1 MIIVDLSQVMI
12 SNLMVQLGNHTNTE
26 LEEDLLRHMILNSI
40 RSYNQKFKNEY
51 GEMIIACDAGNNWRR
66 EVFPYYK
73 ANRRKNRE
81 KSELNWAQIFD
92 TLSKVREELKEYFP
106 YRVIQIDTA
115 EADDIIGTLV
125 HKFGNTS
132 EKILVLS
139 GDKDFVQLQRY
150 MNVKQYD
157 PVQKKWRTTN
167 DPDRFIRE
175 HIMRGDTGDGVPNF
189 LSADN
194 TFVIGGRQKPISQK
208 KLDAWIH
215 MDPREFVMRTCC
227 VAIFVTSSLLI
238 STTFQKAFVI
248 VSKSNTKLRLARV
261 VPSFSITLLKSVLKI
276 SSKVLM
282 SSNMR
287 KLAIAEI
294 IENASKIESVEDRA
308 QYLRNNESEQLKY
321 ILELALTP
329 GVKWEV
335 PEGAPPYKPCDYTD
349 IEGRLYQEARTLYIY
364 LLGNKPELTRLKRE
378 SLFIGLLESIDKRDA
393 ELLILVK
400 DQKLPRTISTK
411 VVNLAFPGLINEQ
424 VS

>member
-40 RSYNQKFKNEY
+40 RSYNQKFKNEF

-66 EVFPYYK
+66 EIFPYYK

-81 KSELNWAQIFD
+81 KSEINWTQVFETLN
-92 TLSKVREELKEYFP
+92 KVREELKEYFP
-106 YRVIQIDTA
+106 YRVIQVDGA

-194 TFVIGGRQKPISQK
+194 TFVIGARQKPISQK
-208 KLDAWIH
+208 KLDNWIA
-215 MDPREFVMRTCC
+215 MDPREFCDENMLRGYMRNQQL
-227 VAIFVTSSLLI
+227 VDLDFIPEE
-238 STTFQKAFVI
+238 
-248 VSKSNTKLRLARV
+248 LRVR
-261 VPSFSITLLKSVLKI
+261 
-276 SSKVLM
+276 
-282 SSNMR
+282 
-287 KLAIAEI
+287 
-294 IENASKIESVEDRA
+294 IESEF
-308 QYLRNNESEQLKY
+308 ESQSGKGRSKLFNY
-321 ILELALTP
+321 F
-329 GVKWEV
+329 
-335 PEGAPPYKPCDYTD
+335 
-349 IEGRLYQEARTLYIY
+349 IE
-364 LLGNKPELTRLKRE
+364 KRLKN
-378 SLFIGLLESIDKRDA
+378 LLESI
-393 ELLILVK
+393 
-400 DQKLPRTISTK
+400 
-411 VVNLAFPGLINEQ
+411 NEF
-424 VS
+424 

>member
-66 EVFPYYK
+66 QIFPYYK

-81 KSELNWAQIFD
+81 KSELNWTQIFD

-106 YRVIQIDTA
+106 YRVIQIDGA

-125 HKFGNTS
+125 DKFGNTS
-132 EKILVLS
+132 EKILIMS

-167 DPDRFIRE
+167 DPDRFIKE

-194 TFVIGGRQKPISQK
+194 TFVIGARQKPLSQK
-208 KLDAWIH
+208 KMDAWIH
-215 MDPREFVMRTCC
+215 MDPREFCDENMLRGYMRNQQL
-227 VAIFVTSSLLI
+227 VDL
-238 STTFQKAFVI
+238 TF
-248 VSKSNTKLRLARV
+248 
-261 VPSFSITLLKSVLKI
+261 
-276 SSKVLM
+276 
-282 SSNMR
+282 
-287 KLAIAEI
+287 
-294 IENASKIESVEDRA
+294 
-308 QYLRNNESEQLKY
+308 
-321 ILELALTP
+321 
-329 GVKWEV
+329 V
-335 PEGAPPYKPCDYTD
+335 PENLRVQVLEEYEAQAGKGRSKLFNYF
-349 IEGRLYQEARTLYIY
+349 IE
-364 LLGNKPELTRLKRE
+364 KRLKN
-378 SLFIGLLESIDKRDA
+378 LLESI
-393 ELLILVK
+393 
-400 DQKLPRTISTK
+400 
-411 VVNLAFPGLINEQ
+411 NEF
-424 VS
+424 